1 MSSVALSDTRPLFG
15 QTKRRVSTVLPRVV
29 ARPRL
34 AAFQSA
40 AERSRVVLVSAP
52 AGYGKSTLVAQW
64 SELDPRPS
72 LCVQLGPRDNDSV
85 VLLARVVAALERT
98 GPVCGELLEELSG
111 RMPRI
116 DEVAIPLLAA
126 DLGERD
132 PFVLVLDD
140 VHVVTAKK
148 SRAILACLVDQVRS
162 GCQLILV
169 TRGDPGVPLGRLRAS
184 GDLVE
189 LGTALLALDPTETRD
204 MAASRGLELSP
215 VAAEALCERTEGWA
229 AAVALATLALRGRPD
244 AAERAARLSGDQQQI
259 ADYLL
264 EEVLERQ
271 PDHLKRFLLGTSILD
286 QMTAPLCDAVLG
298 TDHAAGSLED
308 LARSNAFVV
317 SLDDHREW
325 YRYHHLFRDLLRAEL
340 KRRHPELLTIYL
352 RRAAGWCEQHGS
364 PGEAFAYAHETG
376 DLAHAG
382 RIALSYRDEFA
393 SRGQIESLRLW
404 LDRCTDKEIEAD
416 PQLSIAAAWVFGY
429 LGDAARARRFLVTAE
444 RASLDSAPADEA
456 ASFRSALA
464 NLRSAMAP
472 DGIPQMLRDAEL
484 GYAYEKKMGGRWL
497 LSARRA
503 MGAAYVLL
511 GQPQE
516 AIAVLRDSLAL
527 SRDRPDLAHTRVFT
541 LGYLVFAAAEL
552 GDRRNAQR
560 WAVEA
565 GWLVTQQRLHD
576 TIYGAIAYT
585 SGALAH
591 NQRGDQTEAARQLEN
606 VRRLRP
612 LLRTGPWLNADL
624 ALRCADISLDLGDVA
639 SALEH
644 AQVAGDALQGYP
656 DAGTLPARLQR
667 LQARISRGQDYGLTP
682 AELRLVGF
690 LRTHLSL
697 QDIAD
702 RLHLARP
709 TVKTHVASI
718 YDKLGVTG
726 RSDAVEVI
734 EHAGLESTE
743 TNATMPGPELDWPRD
758 AERRRLRGQAGRW
771 GSSEGDAP
779 SMSRSQADTPDVAA

>member
-1 MSSVALSDTRPLFG
+1 MSSVAPSGTRPLLRAS
-15 QTKRRVSTVLPRVV
+15 KPRVPTVPPWVV

-34 AAFQSA
+34 SAVQKA

-64 SELDPRPS
+64 SDLDPRATGW
-72 LCVQLGPRDNDSV
+72 VQLGPGDNDPV
-85 VLLARVVAALERT
+85 VLLARVVAALEPS
-98 GPVCGELLEELSG
+98 GPVCDELLEELSG
-111 RMPRI
+111 RTPRI

-126 DLGERD
+126 ELGERD

-140 VHVVTAKK
+140 VHLITAKK
-148 SRAILACLVDQVRS
+148 SRAVLACLADQVRCGS
-162 GCQLILV
+162 QLVLV

-189 LGTALLALDPTETRD
+189 IGTALLALDPAETRD
-204 MAASRGLELSP
+204 VAASTGLELSQ
-215 VAAEALCERTEGWA
+215 AAAGALWERTEGWA
-229 AAVALATLALRGRPD
+229 AAVALATLALHGRAD
-244 AAERAARLSGDQQQI
+244 GAVRAAGLSGSQQQI

-271 PDHLKRFLLGTSILD
+271 PDRLKRFLLGTSILD
-286 QMTAPLCDAVLG
+286 HMTAPLCDAVLG
-298 TDHAAGSLED
+298 TTDAAGLLED
-308 LARSNAFVV
+308 LERSNAFVV

-325 YRYHHLFRDLLRAEL
+325 YRYHHLFSDLLRAEL
-340 KRRHPELLTIYL
+340 KRRHPDPVPMYL
-352 RRAAGWCEQHGS
+352 RRAASWCERHGS
-364 PGEAFAYAHETG
+364 PGEAFAYAHEAG

-382 RIALSYRDEFA
+382 RIALAYRDELA

-404 LDRCTDKEIEAD
+404 LDRCSDEEIESD

-429 LGDAARARRFLVTAE
+429 LGEAARARRFLAAAE
-444 RASLDSAPADEA
+444 RAPLDSASADGS
-456 ASFRSALA
+456 ASLRSALA
-464 NLRSAMAP
+464 NLRSSMAP

-484 GYAYEKKMGGRWL
+484 GVASEKKMATQCR
-497 LSARRA
+497 LSSRCA
-503 MGAAYVLL
+503 MGAAFVLL
-511 GQPQE
+511 GRPQE
-516 AIAVLRDSLAL
+516 AIAVLREALAL
-527 SRDRPDLAHTRVFT
+527 SADRPELSHSRVFA

-552 GDRRNAQR
+552 GERRDAQR

-565 GWLVTQQRLHD
+565 GWLAAQQHLHD
-576 TIYGAIAYT
+576 TTYGAIADAA
-585 SGALAH
+585 GALAH

-612 LLRTGPWLNADL
+612 LLRAGPWLSADI

-639 SALEH
+639 GALEH
-644 AQVAGDALQGYP
+644 AQVADDALQGYP
-656 DAGTLPARLQR
+656 DPGTLPARLRR
-667 LQARISRGQDYGLTP
+667 LGARIRRGQDYGLTP

-697 QDIAD
+697 QEIAD

-718 YDKLGVTG
+718 YGKLGVTG

-734 EHAGLESTE
+734 EQAGLESPEAKITIPGQSP
-743 TNATMPGPELDWPRD
+743 TVVATPN
-758 AERRRLRGQAGRW
+758 RRCL
-771 GSSEGDAP
+771 
-779 SMSRSQADTPDVAA
+779 TV

>member
-1 MSSVALSDTRPLFG
+1 MSSVALSETRPLVREA
-15 QTKRRVSTVLPRVV
+15 KRRVSTVLPRMV

-34 AAFQSA
+34 AAFQKA

-64 SELDPRPS
+64 SDLDPRAS
-72 LCVQLGPRDNDSV
+72 VCVQLGPRDNDPV

-116 DEVAIPLLAA
+116 DDVAIPLLAA

-140 VHVVTAKK
+140 VHVITAKK

-162 GCQLILV
+162 GCQLMLV

-184 GDLVE
+184 ADLVE
-189 LGTALLALDPTETRD
+189 IGTALLALDPTETRD
-204 MAASRGLELSP
+204 VAASRGLELSP
-215 VAAEALCERTEGWA
+215 AAAGALCERTEGWA
-229 AAVALATLALRGRPD
+229 AAVALATLALRGRHD
-244 AAERAARLSGDQQQI
+244 AAERAAGLSGDQQEI

-271 PDHLKRFLLGTSILD
+271 PDHLKSFLLGTSILD

-298 TDHAAGSLED
+298 IRDAAGSLED

-317 SLDDHREW
+317 SLDNHREW
-325 YRYHHLFRDLLRAEL
+325 YRYHHLFSDLLRAEL
-340 KRRHPELLTIYL
+340 KRRHPGLLPVYL

-376 DLAHAG
+376 DLDHAG
-382 RIALSYRDEFA
+382 RIALAYRDEFA
-393 SRGQIESLRLW
+393 SRGQIESLGLW
-404 LDRCTDKEIEAD
+404 LDRCTDKEIESE
-416 PQLSIAAAWVFGY
+416 PRLSIAAAWVFGY
-429 LGDAARARRFLVTAE
+429 LGDAARARRFLVAAE
-444 RASLDSAPADEA
+444 WASLDSASADEA
-456 ASFRSALA
+456 ASLRSALA

-484 GYAYEKKMGGRWL
+484 GYAYEKKMGSRWL

-516 AIAVLRDSLAL
+516 AIAVLRESLAL
-527 SRDRPDLAHTRVFT
+527 SRDRPDLSHTRVFT
-541 LGYLVFAAAEL
+541 LGYLVFAATDL

-565 GWLVTQQRLHD
+565 GWLAAQQHLHD

-585 SGALAH
+585 AGALAH

-644 AQVAGDALQGYP
+644 AQVGDDALQGYP

-667 LQARISRGQDYGLTP
+667 LQARIRRGQDYGLTP
-682 AELRLVGF
+682 AELRLVAF

-734 EHAGLESTE
+734 EQAGLESTE
-743 TNATMPGPELDWPRD
+743 AKVTIPGAELDWRRD
-758 AERRRLRGQAGRW
+758 AESSLVDGSAVFGVRPKAKRPPCFARRPIPR
-771 GSSEGDAP
+771 
-779 SMSRSQADTPDVAA
+779 T

>member
-1 MSSVALSDTRPLFG
+1 MSTVALSGARPLFRES
-15 QTKRRVSTVLPRVV
+15 TLRVATVPPWAV
-29 ARPRL
+29 ARARL
-34 AAFQSA
+34 AALQKV

-64 SELDPRPS
+64 SGLDPRAS
-72 LCVQLGPRDNDSV
+72 GWVQLRSGDNDSV
-85 VLLARVVAALERT
+85 ALIAHVVAALERT

-126 DLGERD
+126 DFGERD

-140 VHVVTAKK
+140 LHVITAEK
-148 SRAILACLVDQVRS
+148 SRAILSFLVDEVRPGS
-162 GCQLILV
+162 QLVLV
-169 TRGDPGVPLGRLRAS
+169 TRGDPGVPVGRLRAS

-189 LGTALLALDPTETRD
+189 IGTALLALDPTETRD
-204 MAASRGLELSP
+204 VAASRGLELSQ
-215 VAAEALCERTEGWA
+215 AAARVLCERTEGWA
-229 AAVALATLALRGRPD
+229 AAVALATLALRGRDD
-244 AAERAARLSGDQQQI
+244 AAVRAAGLSGDQQQI

-271 PDHLKRFLLGTSILD
+271 PEHLRRFLLGTSILGR
-286 QMTAPLCDAVLG
+286 MTAPLCDAVLG
-298 TDHAAGSLED
+298 IDGAAGSLED

-317 SLDDHREW
+317 PLDDHREW
-325 YRYHHLFRDLLRAEL
+325 YRYHHLFSHLLRAEL
-340 KRRHPELLTIYL
+340 KRRHPELLPVYL
-352 RRAAGWCEQHGS
+352 RRAAGWCEAHGS
-364 PGEAFAYAHETG
+364 PGLAFAYAYESG

-382 RIALSYRDEFA
+382 RIALASRDEFA

-404 LDRCTDKEIEAD
+404 LDRCADTEIASD

-429 LGDAARARRFLVTAE
+429 LGDAARARRFLAAAE
-444 RASLDSAPADEA
+444 RAPLHLASTDEA
-456 ASFRSALA
+456 SSLRSALA

-484 GYAYEKKMGGRWL
+484 GHACEKQTGIRWL
-497 LSARRA
+497 LGARRA
-503 MGAAYVLL
+503 MGAAYLLL
-511 GQPQE
+511 GRPQE

-527 SRDRPDLAHTRVFT
+527 CRDRPDLSHTRVFT
-541 LGYLVFAAAEL
+541 LGYLVFAATEL
-552 GDRRNAQR
+552 GDRRDAQR

-565 GWLVTQQRLHD
+565 GWLAAQQHLHN

-585 SGALAH
+585 AGALAH

-612 LLRTGPWLNADL
+612 LLRAGPWLNADL

-639 SALEH
+639 GALEH
-644 AQVAGDALQGYP
+644 AQVAGDALHGYP

-667 LQARISRGQDYGLTP
+667 LEARISRGRDYGLTP
-682 AELRLVGF
+682 AELRLVAF

-709 TVKTHVASI
+709 TVKTHIASI
-718 YDKLGVTG
+718 YAKLGVTS
-726 RSDAVEVI
+726 RTDAVEII
-734 EHAGLESTE
+734 EQAGVESTE
-743 TNATMPGPELDWPRD
+743 TKATSPGPDLDWRRD
-758 AERRRLRGQAGRW
+758 AEIAAG
-771 GSSEGDAP
+771 
-779 SMSRSQADTPDVAA
+779 

>member
-1 MSSVALSDTRPLFG
+1 M
-15 QTKRRVSTVLPRVV
+15 
-29 ARPRL
+29 
-34 AAFQSA
+34 
-40 AERSRVVLVSAP
+40 
-52 AGYGKSTLVAQW
+52 
-64 SELDPRPS
+64 
-72 LCVQLGPRDNDSV
+72 QLGPRDNDPV

-140 VHVVTAKK
+140 VHVITAKK

-162 GCQLILV
+162 DCQLMLV
-169 TRGDPGVPLGRLRAS
+169 TRGEPGVRLGRLRAS

-189 LGTALLALDPTETRD
+189 IGTAHLALDPTETRD
-204 MAASRGLELSP
+204 VAASRGLELSP
-215 VAAEALCERTEGWA
+215 AAAEALCARTEGWA
-229 AAVALATLALRGRPD
+229 AAVALATLALRGRDD
-244 AAERAARLSGDQQQI
+244 AAERAAGLSGDQQQI

-271 PDHLKRFLLGTSILD
+271 PDHLKSFLLGTSILD
-286 QMTAPLCDAVLG
+286 QMTAPLCDEVLG
-298 TDHAAGSLED
+298 ADDAAGSLEE

-317 SLDDHREW
+317 SLDDDRER
-325 YRYHHLFRDLLRAEL
+325 YRYHHLFSGLLRAEL
-340 KRRHPELLTIYL
+340 KRRHPELLPVYL
-352 RRAAGWCEQHGS
+352 RRAAGWCERHGS
-364 PGEAFAYAHETG
+364 PGEAFAYAHEAG

-382 RIALSYRDEFA
+382 RIALASRDEFA

-404 LDRCTDKEIEAD
+404 LDRCTEEEIESD
-416 PQLSIAAAWVFGY
+416 VQLSIAAAWVFGY
-429 LGDAARARRFLVTAE
+429 LGEPARARRFLVAAE
-444 RASLDSAPADEA
+444 RASLDLASADEA
-456 ASFRSALA
+456 SSFRSALA
-464 NLRSAMAP
+464 NLRSAIAP
-472 DGIPQMLRDAEL
+472 DGISQMLRDAEL
-484 GYAYEKKMGGRWL
+484 GCAYEKKMGTPWL

-503 MGAAYVLL
+503 MGAAYLLL
-511 GQPQE
+511 GRPQD
-516 AIAVLRDSLAL
+516 AIAVLRESLAL
-527 SRDRPDLAHTRVFT
+527 STDRPELSHTRVFT

-552 GDRRNAQR
+552 GDRRDAQR

-565 GWLVTQQRLHD
+565 RWLAAQQNLHD

-585 SGALAH
+585 AGALAH

-612 LLRTGPWLNADL
+612 LLRVGPWLNADL

-639 SALEH
+639 GAVEH
-644 AQVAGDALQGYP
+644 ARVAGDALQGYP

-667 LQARISRGQDYGLTP
+667 LEARIRRGQDYGLTP
-682 AELRLVGF
+682 GELRLVAF

-734 EHAGLESTE
+734 EQAGLESTE
-743 TNATMPGPELDWPRD
+743 ARVTMPGPELDGV
-758 AERRRLRGQAGRW
+758 AM
-771 GSSEGDAP
+771 P
-779 SMSRSQADTPDVAA
+779 SAVG